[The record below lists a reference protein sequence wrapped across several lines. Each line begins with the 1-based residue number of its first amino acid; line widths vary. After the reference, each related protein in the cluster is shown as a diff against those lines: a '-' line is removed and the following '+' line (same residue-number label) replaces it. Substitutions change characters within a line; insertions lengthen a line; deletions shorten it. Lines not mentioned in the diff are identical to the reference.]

1 MNPTNLTMNH
11 KRTYHKIIQR
21 FTHSIDWVF
30 DRKSCDDKNQVSTFF
45 ALVLFIGLGYGYSQ
59 DTPKL
64 SQDFRLQ
71 RLAPSKGKVNV
82 VIDTDTYNEIDDQF
96 AVVYALLSPEQM
108 KVQAIYAAPYL
119 NNRSVSP
126 RDGMQK
132 SHEEILR
139 LMGKLGIDPEGLVYK
154 GSEDFLKNR
163 NRPLQSD
170 ATNDLITRAMASEG
184 PLYVLT
190 LGAPTNVASA
200 ILIEPEIINKI
211 VVVWLGGKGLNWKTA
226 YEFNLKQDLL
236 SSQVIFDSGVPL
248 IQLPTE
254 PVTSHLQ
261 TTVPELETYLKG
273 QGAIGDYLIDIFKDY
288 HKDHYAYSKIIWDIS
303 AIAYA
308 VNPAWF
314 QSEIR
319 HTPILTD
326 QVTYSFDNSRHFY
339 RIVTFLH
346 RDKIFG
352 DMFRKIQQHQK

>member
-1 MNPTNLTMNH
+1 MNT
-11 KRTYHKIIQR
+11 KISFYKVIQR
-21 FTHSIDWVF
+21 FKHLSDW
-30 DRKSCDDKNQVSTFF
+30 SLNQEKLRVRQCLVYF
-45 ALVLFIGLGYGYSQ
+45 AFVLFIGLGNVYSQ
-59 DTPKL
+59 DMPKL
-64 SQDFRLQ
+64 SEELRLH
-71 RLAPSKGKVNV
+71 RLAPATGKINV

-139 LMGKLGIDPEGLVYK
+139 LMEKLGINPKGLVHK
-154 GSEDFLKNR
+154 GSEDFLKDYTQ
-163 NRPLQSD
+163 PLQSD
-170 ATNDLITRAMASEG
+170 AAKDLIKKAMASEG

-200 ILIEPEIINKI
+200 ILLEPKIINKI
-211 VVVWLGGKGLNWKTA
+211 VVVWLGGKGLDWKTA

-236 SSQVIFDSGVPL
+236 SSKVLFDSGVPL

-261 TTVPELETYLKG
+261 TTIPELETYLKG
-273 QGAIGDYLIDIFKDY
+273 QGAIGDYLIDIFKAY

-308 VNPAWF
+308 VNPSWF

-319 HTPILTD
+319 HAPILTD
-326 QVTYSFDNSRHFY
+326 QITYSFDNSRHFY
-339 RIVTFLH
+339 RTVTFLN